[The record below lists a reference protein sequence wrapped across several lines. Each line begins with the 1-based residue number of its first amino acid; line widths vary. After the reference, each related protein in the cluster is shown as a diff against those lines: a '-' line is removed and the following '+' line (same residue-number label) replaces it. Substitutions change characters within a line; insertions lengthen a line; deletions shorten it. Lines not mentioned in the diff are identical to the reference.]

1 MPFTFSHPAIVL
13 PFKYLPKGWV
23 SITGLI
29 IGSMVPD
36 FEYFL
41 RMRVMSIY
49 SHTWFG
55 LLWFDLPLGLL
66 LLFIYQILIKDKIIL
81 HLPTYLN
88 KRFSKYRGIDK
99 PGSVLRYF
107 IVAALSILIGA
118 ASHILWDG
126 FTHPT
131 GYFVSVLPV
140 LSNTMQLGSNQFF
153 IYKIIQHGSTI
164 IGAAILVGAVYALP
178 SGNSKANHHVLKF
191 WLQIAVISI
200 LVVVIRIM
208 TGLSYHQYGNIIVT
222 GIAGG
227 IIGLIITSLTSNL
240 KILD

>member
-13 PFKYLPKGWV
+13 PFRYLPKRWV

-66 LLFIYQILIKDKIIL
+66 SLFVYQFLIKDKVIL
-81 HLPTYLN
+81 HLPTCLN
-88 KRFSKYRGIDK
+88 KRFSKYRGVDK
-99 PGSVLRYF
+99 PGSILQYF

-126 FTHPT
+126 FTHTT
-131 GYFVSVLPV
+131 GYFVSMLPV
-140 LSNTMQLGSNQFF
+140 LSNTIQVGDHHFF

-164 IGAAILVGAVYALP
+164 IGAAILVGVVYALP
-178 SGNSKANHHVLKF
+178 SVNSKANHHVLRF

-200 LVVVIRIM
+200 FVVVIRIM
-208 TGLSYHQYGNIIVT
+208 TGLSYHQYGDIIVT
-222 GIAGG
+222 GIAGVF
-227 IIGLIITSLTSNL
+227 IGLIIKSLTSNL